1 MRLFSRFFS
10 GQIKDIFLTIQG
22 DEKETGYQ
30 FAMKR
35 NRWIYAVFTIL
46 IIGLGLGS
54 RAFSSV
60 LPDTLNTYLGDSLW
74 AAMIFTGCGFLFRK
88 LKTMITG
95 IISLSFCFVIEFSQL
110 YHAEWID
117 QIRDTSLGGLVLGY
131 GFLWSDIEAYTI
143 GIAACA
149 AIELLV
155 LGIKK
160 RRCM

>member
-22 DEKETGYQ
+22 YEKETGYQ

-35 NRWIYAVFTIL
+35 NRWIYAVFTVL

>member
-1 MRLFSRFFS
+1 
-10 GQIKDIFLTIQG
+10 
-22 DEKETGYQ
+22 
-30 FAMKR
+30 MKR

-54 RAFSSV
+54 RAYSRV

-74 AAMIFTGCGFLFRK
+74 AAMIFTGCGFLFRR

>member
-1 MRLFSRFFS
+1 
-10 GQIKDIFLTIQG
+10 
-22 DEKETGYQ
+22 
-30 FAMKR
+30 MKR

-54 RAFSSV
+54 RAYSSV

-95 IISLSFCFVIEFSQL
+95 IISLSFCFAIEFSQL

>member
-30 FAMKR
+30 FAMIR
-35 NRWIYAVFTIL
+35 NRWIYAVFTVL

-95 IISLSFCFVIEFSQL
+95 IISHSFCFVIEFSQL

>member
-1 MRLFSRFFS
+1 
-10 GQIKDIFLTIQG
+10 
-22 DEKETGYQ
+22 
-30 FAMKR
+30 MKR

-95 IISLSFCFVIEFSQL
+95 IISLSFCFAIEFSQL